1 MDKKF
6 LTYKEVDKDIRNISD
21 QISNRFKFNTI
32 VAITRGGLYPALKL
46 SQLLNIKDVRTICL
60 KSYEKTESKKIEEIF
75 CADIPDSTG
84 VLFVDDLRDSGQ
96 TINYVKDKFPRSFLA
111 TIYIKTTKDEIST
124 SIKYIDFYSKIIDK
138 DKWVVFPWEEKED
151 IS

>member
-6 LTYKEVDKDIRNISD
+6 LTYEEVDEDIRNISN
-21 QISNRFKFNTI
+21 QISQEFKFDTI

-46 SQLLNIKDVRTICL
+46 SQFLNIKDVRTICL
-60 KSYEKTESKKIEEIF
+60 ESYKKTESKKIKEIF
-75 CADIPDSTG
+75 CADIPDSSG

-96 TINYVKDKFPRSFLA
+96 TINYVKDKFPWSFIA
-111 TIYIKTTKDEIST
+111 TIYIKTSKDENVT
-124 SIKYIDFYSKIIDK
+124 SVKHIDFYSKTINK
-138 DKWVVFPWEEKED
+138 DEWVVFPWEEKED